1 MEVIAMLEHII
12 EKIRKWRA
20 DRRQRVLENAERRI
34 MLEAKH
40 RMQIR
45 EYNGNICLSL
55 DDIPVLV
62 INGNPAAILDA
73 SRELLSSFLINNY
86 LNKN

>member
-1 MEVIAMLEHII
+1 MEGIVMLESII
-12 EKIRKWRA
+12 EKIKRWRA
-20 DRRQRVLENAERRI
+20 DRRQRALKNAERRI
-34 MLEAKH
+34 ELEAKH

-45 EYNGNICLSL
+45 EYQGNICLSI

-62 INGNPAAILDA
+62 IKGNPAAILDE
-73 SRELLSSFLINNY
+73 SRELLSNFLINNY